1 MPGKYWST
9 VHYHPYDWNQV
20 VGTYWKRY
28 PNPNSQHVFSEDIIS
43 SKIDEKG
50 RLRTKRLITKT
61 NKLPSWGE
69 HLFSTRRVWL
79 IEESIVDPK
88 NHTMMIYTRNLNLR
102 IFMGTT
108 EKVTLV
114 PSENEKSTKAIKEA
128 WIESE
133 IYGLRS
139 AIKTFG
145 IDRFKK
151 NCEKATN
158 GFEWVLKRTFS
169 SDETK

>member
-1 MPGKYWST
+1 
-9 VHYHPYDWNQV
+9 
-20 VGTYWKRY
+20 
-28 PNPNSQHVFSEDIIS
+28 
-43 SKIDEKG
+43 
-50 RLRTKRLITKT
+50 
-61 NKLPSWGE
+61 
-69 HLFSTRRVWL
+69 
-79 IEESIVDPK
+79 
-88 NHTMMIYTRNLNLR
+88 
-102 IFMGTT
+102 MGTT

>member
-1 MPGKYWST
+1 MTDKYWST

-50 RLRTKRLITKT
+50 CLRTKRLITKT

-79 IEESIVDPK
+79 IEESIVDQE
-88 NHTMMIYTRNLNLR
+88 NHKMLIYTRNLNLR
-102 IFMGTT
+102 LFMGTT

-114 PSENEKSTKAIKEA
+114 PSENENSTKAIKEA

-139 AIKTFG
+139 AIKSFG

-151 NCEKATN
+151 NCDKATK
-158 GFEWVLKRTFS
+158 GFEWVLNRTFS

>member
-1 MPGKYWST
+1 
-9 VHYHPYDWNQV
+9 
-20 VGTYWKRY
+20 
-28 PNPNSQHVFSEDIIS
+28 
-43 SKIDEKG
+43 
-50 RLRTKRLITKT
+50 
-61 NKLPSWGE
+61 
-69 HLFSTRRVWL
+69 
-79 IEESIVDPK
+79 
-88 NHTMMIYTRNLNLR
+88 MIYTRNLNLR

-158 GFEWVLKRTFS
+158 GFESVLKRTFS